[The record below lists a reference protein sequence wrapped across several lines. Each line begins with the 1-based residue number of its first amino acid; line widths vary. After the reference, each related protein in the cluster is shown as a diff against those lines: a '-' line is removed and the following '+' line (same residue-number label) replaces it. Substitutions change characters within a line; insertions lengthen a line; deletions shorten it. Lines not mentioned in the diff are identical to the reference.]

1 MRKRSNFSAELRMFM
16 MLLAIGLLPVLL
28 TVGIFYLT
36 NKTYILILLE
46 VLTVAIVVTCFIL
59 ARNIVH
65 PIVGFT
71 DKLLEVNLSNQDLA
85 KRTQEQAVTLEEIA
99 STIEQVNASIHQT
112 SENTELAK
120 KIAQSTLEMVK
131 AGEKSIH
138 EITDAMAQ
146 ISASS
151 NQIAE
156 IIEVVNDIATQTNLL
171 AINAAVEAARAGEQ
185 GKGFAIVATEIKN
198 LARRSSESAKE
209 IEQLIKESVE
219 RVERGNNLVRQSED
233 TLRQVV
239 TNTVQTSQVIAE
251 VAATMKEQAMA
262 SQQIET
268 AIDQLNQITQ
278 QNAAMVEE
286 IFSLKTD
293 DDINSLSKW
302 EQRNLSA

>member
-1 MRKRSNFSAELRMFM
+1 M
-16 MLLAIGLLPVLL
+16 
-28 TVGIFYLT
+28 
-36 NKTYILILLE
+36 
-46 VLTVAIVVTCFIL
+46 
-59 ARNIVH
+59 
-65 PIVGFT
+65 
-71 DKLLEVNLSNQDLA
+71 
-85 KRTQEQAVTLEEIA
+85 
-99 STIEQVNASIHQT
+99 
-112 SENTELAK
+112 
-120 KIAQSTLEMVK
+120 
-131 AGEKSIH
+131 
-138 EITDAMAQ
+138 
-146 ISASS
+146 
-151 NQIAE
+151 
-156 IIEVVNDIATQTNLL
+156 
-171 AINAAVEAARAGEQ
+171 
-185 GKGFAIVATEIKN
+185 
-198 LARRSSESAKE
+198 
-209 IEQLIKESVE
+209 IKESVE

>member
-1 MRKRSNFSAELRMFM
+1 
-16 MLLAIGLLPVLL
+16 
-28 TVGIFYLT
+28 
-36 NKTYILILLE
+36 
-46 VLTVAIVVTCFIL
+46 
-59 ARNIVH
+59 
-65 PIVGFT
+65 
-71 DKLLEVNLSNQDLA
+71 
-85 KRTQEQAVTLEEIA
+85 
-99 STIEQVNASIHQT
+99 
-112 SENTELAK
+112 
-120 KIAQSTLEMVK
+120 
-131 AGEKSIH
+131 
-138 EITDAMAQ
+138 
-146 ISASS
+146 
-151 NQIAE
+151 
-156 IIEVVNDIATQTNLL
+156 
-171 AINAAVEAARAGEQ
+171 
-185 GKGFAIVATEIKN
+185 
-198 LARRSSESAKE
+198 
-209 IEQLIKESVE
+209 LIKESVE